1 MPKTFTA
8 TDIRIDVLQITFD
21 ANGNISGYRATFR
34 YVNALGNV
42 ITELGYKEQV
52 EILTTQIFSTV
63 LGLSDT
69 NITGKGAGTI
79 KVAKDNVKD
88 YQSDFAEWV
97 KARIRT
103 NEGI

>member
-34 YVNALGNV
+34 YVNVSGKAIPELSPKELYESLT
-42 ITELGYKEQV
+42 TEL
-52 EILTTQIFSTV
+52 FSTV
-63 LGLSDT
+63 LGLTDS
-69 NITGKGAGTI
+69 NIAGKVKGNI